1 MLACQYQESPA
12 GSWSK
17 TTEAFFQDIFPISL
31 KLLRNM
37 YVGLWEILR
46 TQKICI
52 LLLKSVLVS
61 GTVAVNDNK
70 IQNICVYS
78 SVNM

>member
-1 MLACQYQESPA
+1 
-12 GSWSK
+12 
-17 TTEAFFQDIFPISL
+17 
-31 KLLRNM
+31 M

-61 GTVAVNDNK
+61 GTVAVNDK